1 MKKKINSTSFIERIN
16 EMTINPAKRKKKG
29 VLLVNLGT
37 PLSPKHKDVFRYLT
51 EFLTDERVIDYPW
64 LKRQLLVR
72 GIIVPFRYK
81 QSAEQY
87 RYLWTQEGS
96 PLLFH
101 STQVQKKLQQAL
113 GDDYHVILA
122 MRYQHPSI
130 NEGLE
135 KLRKEEVDEL
145 IILPLF
151 PQYASA
157 TTGSI
162 YQKVMKELQYWQ
174 TFPKLVF
181 INHFFDQ
188 PAMIEAFAARAC
200 QYSPSSY
207 DHVLFSFHGLP
218 ENQLRKANDRCLKS
232 NCCQQLCQKNRCY
245 KAQCFAT
252 AYAIANQLNLKENQ
266 YTICFQSRLGKEPWI
281 QPYTSDILHNCAQQG
296 HKRLL
301 VFSPSFVC
309 DCLETTY
316 EISSEYQREFKQMG
330 GEELQLVEG
339 LNDHPLWIDALQQ
352 IISNR

>member
-1 MKKKINSTSFIERIN
+1 MKINH
-16 EMTINPAKRKKKG
+16 AKRKKRG

-37 PLSPKHKDVFRYLT
+37 PLSPKRRDVFRYLI
-51 EFLTDERVIDYPW
+51 EFLTDGRVIDSPW

-72 GIIVPFRYK
+72 GVIVPFRYK

-87 RYLWTQEGS
+87 GQLWREEGS

-101 STQVQKKLQQAL
+101 NEQVQRKLQHVL
-113 GDDYHVILA
+113 GHDYHVVLA

-130 NEGLE
+130 AEGLE

-145 IILPLF
+145 MILPLF

-157 TTGSI
+157 TTGSV
-162 YQKVMKELQYWQ
+162 YQKVMKEIQYWQ
-174 TFPKLVF
+174 IFPKLVF
-181 INHFFDQ
+181 INHFFDH
-188 PAMIEAFAARAC
+188 PTVIDAFCARAL
-200 QYSPSSY
+200 QYSVSSF

-218 ENQLRKANDRCLKS
+218 ERQLRKANEGCLKFHCCERGQ
-232 NCCQQLCQKNRCY
+232 NCSCY

-252 AYAIANQLNLKENQ
+252 AHAIADQLNLTEKE
-266 YTICFQSRLGKEPWI
+266 YTICFQSRLGREPWI
-281 QPYTSDILHNCAQQG
+281 QPYTSDVLHACTKQG

-316 EISSEYQREFKQMG
+316 EIASEYQREFKQLG

-339 LNDHPLWIDALQQ
+339 LNDHPLWIQALQQ
-352 IISNR
+352 IILNH

>member
-1 MKKKINSTSFIERIN
+1 MQT
-16 EMTINPAKRKKKG
+16 TQAKRKKRG

-37 PLSPKHKDVFRYLT
+37 PLSPKHHDVFRYLT
-51 EFLTDERVIDYPW
+51 EFLTDERVIDFPW

-72 GIIVPFRYK
+72 GVIVPFRYR

-87 RYLWTQEGS
+87 RRLWTKEEGS

-101 STQVQKKLQQAL
+101 SKRVQEKLQQTL
-113 GDDYHVILA
+113 GNEYHVALA
-122 MRYQHPSI
+122 MRYQYPSI
-130 NEGLE
+130 AEALE
-135 KLRKEEVDEL
+135 KLCKEEIDEL

-157 TTGSI
+157 TTGSV
-162 YQKVMKELQYWQ
+162 YQKVMKELQNWQ
-174 TFPKLVF
+174 AFPKLIF
-181 INHFFDQ
+181 INHFFDH
-188 PAMIEAFAARAC
+188 PAMIDAFCARAG
-200 QYSPSSY
+200 QYPLSSY

-218 ENQLRKANDRCLKS
+218 ESQLRQANNGCLTS
-232 NCCQQLCQKNRCY
+232 HCCQQLCQKNRSCY

-252 AYAIANQLNLKENQ
+252 ARAIIDQLNLKEKH
-266 YTICFQSRLGKEPWI
+266 YTICFQSRLGKETWI
-281 QPYTSDILHNCAQQG
+281 QPYTTDVLHTLAKQG

-316 EISSEYQREFKQMG
+316 EISSEYQREFKQLG

-339 LNDHPLWIDALQQ
+339 LNDHPLWIKALQQ
-352 IISNR
+352 IISNH